1 MERVTLCLLERRLQ
15 PHPSRGLG
23 PRHRLT
29 PRSEASSY
37 AVLPTPSFVPGISSE
52 GSAVRYVAL
61 RYSEMRRILL
71 CCIPNSVGDNLPPSR
86 SSPGVSKL
94 RAGATSPSPLGQRA
108 AVRGREAEPLHLYKV
123 PDCDHHFSGT
133 TNGVILSKGFLWA
146 SGRTPA
152 GRLDTN
158 IIRGE

>member
-1 MERVTLCLLERRLQ
+1 MPTRTPVATGVLVEGLAHVIALRLGARPPAMRFFR
-15 PHPSRGLG
+15 PHHL
-23 PRHRLT
+23 
-29 PRSEASSY
+29 
-37 AVLPTPSFVPGISSE
+37 FPGISSE
-52 GSAVRYVAL
+52 GSAVRSVAL
-61 RYSEMRRILL
+61 RYSEIRRILL

-108 AVRGREAEPLHLYKV
+108 AVRGREAEPLHLYEV